1 MGIVHPDGKTDLTFF
16 VRGKTHRDH
25 IVRITRQV
33 LARIS
38 HAIRLIND
46 LGQRIVK
53 IQLPAVID
61 RTPGITPSGSP
72 EINKNIAEIL
82 VCAAFGGTAGPERFV
97 VELNPFDGQ
106 SAENHRADASVTDR
120 QRLGHPVCRRT
131 GIPQSLSDRL
141 RFGGHNRFRP

>member
-61 RTPGITPSGSP
+61 RTPGIIPSGSP

-97 VELNPFDGQ
+97 VELNPVR
-106 SAENHRADASVTDR
+106 RAIRRKSSRRCVRYR
-120 QRLGHPVCRRT
+120 QATPRSS
-131 GIPQSLSDRL
+131 SLSPD
-141 RFGGHNRFRP
+141 GYTTVPV